1 VFVQFVALIY
11 LSDLKKQMLVQVKG
25 FLKNYTLPGLL
36 DKLDVIECFELPGK
50 TLRGGEI
57 REKQEQLYDDPG
69 VVLPAL
75 L

>member
-1 VFVQFVALIY
+1 
-11 LSDLKKQMLVQVKG
+11 
-25 FLKNYTLPGLL
+25 L
-36 DKLDVIECFELPGK
+36 DKLDVIECFKQPGK
-50 TLRGGEI
+50 SLRMGEI